1 MTTTTPRSETKSGV
15 PRPLEPGDIAPLF
28 QLVAPSGEEIDPNG
42 DHVAGRPLVF
52 VFRPAGAVLPEGL
65 APLAAKVRALGGRA
79 FVIASGLTG
88 PKDAPE
94 GYELLQDADGK
105 VSALYG
111 IAKQARIVTLAPNRH
126 VAAIGPATK
135 EDAADASAAL
145 ERIAARRAETASHP
159 PVLVIPDVFSRA
171 DCQKLIGIYTM
182 TGHTFLEPSHGAHPP
197 GMGDYKMRIPEYGR
211 KARIDHWVV
220 TPETNAFIDD
230 RLRRRVFPEVRKAFQ
245 YKITRREAYRIGC
258 YEGERGG
265 ELHGH
270 RDNTKPNVAHRRF
283 ACSVNLNSEQ
293 FEGGG
298 IRFPEYNDTEYRPET
313 GAAIVFS
320 SSLLHEPMHVTAG
333 KRYVLLSFI
342 YGET

>member
-1 MTTTTPRSETKSGV
+1 V
-15 PRPLEPGDIAPLF
+15 GDIAPGFL
-28 QLVAPSGEEIDPNG
+28 LTGPGGEEIDPGN
-42 DHVAGRPLVF
+42 DHVSGKPLLLLF
-52 VFRPAGAVLPEGL
+52 PAPGGALPTGL
-65 APLAAKVRALGGRA
+65 EAAAAKVKAMGGRA
-79 FVIASGLTG
+79 FQISAG
-88 PKDAPE
+88 PVGAKDAPQGFE
-94 GYELLQDADGK
+94 KLQDADGK

-111 IAKQARIVTLAPNRH
+111 AGKAARLVTLAPNRH
-126 VAAIGPATK
+126 IAAIG
-135 EDAADASAAL
+135 EDAASALEAL
-145 ERIAARRAETASHP
+145 ERISARRRLVDSHP
-159 PVLVIPDVFSRA
+159 PIMIIPDVFSLA
-171 DCQKLIGIYTM
+171 DCRKLIGIYTM

-211 KARIDHWVV
+211 KDRIDHWVV
-220 TPETNAFIDD
+220 TPETNAFVDD
-230 RLRRRVFPEVRKAFQ
+230 RLKRRVFPEIRKAFQ
-245 YKITRREAYRIGC
+245 YKITRREGYRIGC

-283 ACSVNLNSEQ
+283 ACSINLNSEQ

-298 IRFPEYNDTEYRPET
+298 IRFPEFNDSEYRPET

-333 KRYVLLSFI
+333 KRYVLLSFL

>member
-1 MTTTTPRSETKSGV
+1 MTNTAATTPRSETKPGM
-15 PRPLEPGDIAPLF
+15 PRPLEPGDIAPVF
-28 QLVAPSGEEIDPNG
+28 QLVASGGEEIDPNG

-52 VFRPAGAVLPEGL
+52 VFRPAGAALPEGL
-65 APLAAKVRALGGRA
+65 APLAAKARAAGGRA
-79 FVIASGLTG
+79 FVITSGSSA
-88 PKDAPE
+88 PKDAPD
-94 GYELLQDADGK
+94 GYEPLHDADGK
-105 VSALYG
+105 VASLYG
-111 IAKQARIVTLAPNRH
+111 VAKASRIVTLAPNRH
-126 VAAIGPATK
+126 VAAIGA
-135 EDAADASAAL
+135 DAAEAIAAL
-145 ERIAARRAETASHP
+145 EKIAARRAETASHP
-159 PVLVIPDVFSRA
+159 PILVIPDVFSRA

-211 KARIDHWVV
+211 KDRIDHWVV

-230 RLRRRVFPEVRKAFQ
+230 RLKRRVFPEVRKAFQ

-298 IRFPEYNDTEYRPET
+298 IRFPEFNATEYRPET

-320 SSLLHEPMHVTAG
+320 SSLLHEPMHVTSG

>member
-1 MTTTTPRSETKSGV
+1 MTVTQAPTSTRPAAVGTAPK
-15 PRPLEPGDIAPLF
+15 PLEIGDPAPIF
-28 QLVAPSGEEIDPNG
+28 QLVAPGGEEIDPNG

-52 VFRPAGAVLPEGL
+52 VFRPAGAALPEGL
-65 APLAAKVRALGGRA
+65 SPLAAKVRAQGGRA
-79 FVIASGLTG
+79 FVIAVGLTA
-88 PKDAPE
+88 PKDAPAGFE
-94 GYELLQDADGK
+94 PLQDPDGK
-105 VSALYG
+105 VAALYG
-111 IAKQARIVTLAPNRH
+111 VAKQTRIVTLAPNRH
-126 VAAIGPATK
+126 VVALGSSA
-135 EDAADASAAL
+135 EDAIAAL
-145 ERIAARRAETASHP
+145 KTIAARRAEIASHP
-159 PVLVIPDVFSRA
+159 PILIIPDVFSRA

-211 KARIDHWVV
+211 KDRIDHWVV
-220 TPETNAFIDD
+220 TPETNAFIDE
-230 RLRRRVFPEVRKAFQ
+230 RLKRRVFPEVRKAFQ

-298 IRFPEYNDTEYRPET
+298 IRFPEFNDTEYRPET

-320 SSLLHEPMHVTAG
+320 SSLLHEPMHVTSG

>member
-1 MTTTTPRSETKSGV
+1 MTNAPQSAPQSGKRSEAT
-15 PRPLEPGDIAPLF
+15 RPLDPGDIAPVF
-28 QLVAPSGEEIDPNG
+28 QLVAPGGEEIDPNG
-42 DHVAGRPLVF
+42 DHTAGRPLVF
-52 VFRPAGAVLPEGL
+52 VFRPAGAALPEGME
-65 APLAAKVRALGGRA
+65 ALAAKARGMGGRA
-79 FVIASGLTG
+79 FVIASGLTAA
-88 PKDAPE
+88 KDAPQ
-94 GYELLQDADGK
+94 GFELLQDADGK

-111 IAKQARIVTLAPNRH
+111 VGKHARIVTLAPNRH
-126 VAAIGPATK
+126 VAALG
-135 EDAADASAAL
+135 EDAGDAIAAL
-145 ERIAARRAETASHP
+145 DKIAARRAQLASHP
-159 PVLVIPDVFSRA
+159 PILIIPDVFSRA

-182 TGHTFLEPSHGAHPP
+182 TGHTFLEPGHGAHPP

-211 KARIDHWVV
+211 KDRIDHWVV

-230 RLRRRVFPEVRKAFQ
+230 RLKRRVFPEVRKAFQ

-283 ACSVNLNSEQ
+283 ACSVNLNSDQ

-298 IRFPEYNDTEYRPET
+298 IRFPEFNDTEYQPET

-320 SSLLHEPMHVTAG
+320 SSLLHEPMHVTSG

-342 YGET
+342 YGEI